1 MVPYEVALTAVF
13 VEGFVFVGL
22 TILGIRQWLARYV
35 KNFPVVK
42 LSLSCDG
49 VTAGSAKDM
58 LYNLYLPDRSTTPEQ
73 FTNMIQGYSR

>member
-35 KNFPVVK
+35 ISISCVQVSLLLFRVV
-42 LSLSCDG
+42 LCG
-49 VTAGSAKDM
+49 
-58 LYNLYLPDRSTTPEQ
+58 
-73 FTNMIQGYSR
+73 